1 MIDVFVDEPFQLPF
15 IQANSKVASLPQDTK
30 LPLKYYEIENKKGY
44 CIIGCAKVLF
54 NNLRISF

>member
-30 LPLKYYEIENKKGY
+30 LPLKYYKIENKKGY
-44 CIIGCAKVLF
+44 FIIGCAQMF
-54 NNLRISF
+54 NKFRISI

>member
-30 LPLKYYEIENKKGY
+30 LPLKYYKIENKKEY
-44 CIIGCAKVLF
+44 
-54 NNLRISF
+54 RISEYDQGKNLIQ